1 MKCLIILESC
11 PFWHVQITHTS
22 LICNLSLF
30 CCKLSPM
37 LPFLDLDLKKI
48 ENNLFFLTSNHSCSF
63 AFTFHLSSY
72 IPRCN
77 ITCDKQNEGSLHLPC
92 QVYIPSYYDYFV
104 FFFFYNQLILLI
116 NLQFIKLFF
125 SELYLSLSSFKC
137 CPSAEF
143 YSCLRRIVS
152 YFKTISIFFFFR
164 VI

>member
-104 FFFFYNQLILLI
+104 FFFFITNWYCWLIFSLL
-116 NLQFIKLFF
+116 NYFSQNCTLAYHPSSAAQVQNFILVSVELSPILRPFPFSFF
-125 SELYLSLSSFKC
+125 LG
-137 CPSAEF
+137 
-143 YSCLRRIVS
+143 
-152 YFKTISIFFFFR
+152 
-164 VI
+164 